1 MERLT
6 TDCQLRTTNYYSMFF
21 KGNTYSSRAEKV
33 LKELLSAGFSAYY
46 VGGCVRDLLR
56 GKTSSD
62 IDIATNATLED
73 IKKVFPKAAI
83 IGEAFSVA
91 LVHKIEVATFRQDGP
106 YSDFRHPDFVKIVP
120 TVEED
125 LSRRDFTIN
134 AIAMDI
140 DGNIID
146 PFNGKKDLE
155 NKIVRFVGEPRK
167 RLFEDPIRALRAC
180 RFASLI
186 SGKIESESK
195 KVILQNHSLLKK
207 IAKERIQLELNKI
220 LMLDN
225 REDALFLLSELHLLE
240 EILPELAKSVDVP
253 QNGYHAE
260 DCWTHAVKST
270 QAVVKKDLKLRLAT
284 LLHDIAK
291 PKQRTRDDD
300 GIDHFYSHEV
310 AGVKIVEKEL
320 RNLKYSLET
329 IGYVKE
335 ATRYHMTRIMF
346 VPEMKDATIRRLMGR
361 LKYISIR
368 DILRLQIAD
377 MRGNLR
383 EPFSLKEQIELL
395 RYVLKRIRRIEKE
408 DHALKITD
416 LAINGIDIINIFK
429 IKPGRKVGKALQY
442 CLEEVLKKPELNTK
456 KDLIFLL
463 KSKYLVKNGS

>member
-1 MERLT
+1 
-6 TDCQLRTTNYYSMFF
+6 MFF
-21 KGNTYSSRAEKV
+21 KKNKYSSRAEKIIKKLV
-33 LKELLSAGFSAYY
+33 SAGFSAYY

-56 GKTSSD
+56 GKNSSD
-62 IDIATNATLED
+62 IDVATNATLEE
-73 IKKVFPKAAI
+73 IKNLFPNAAI

-91 LVHKIEVATFRQDGP
+91 LINKIEVATFRQDGP

-140 DGNIID
+140 NGNLVD
-146 PFNGKKDLE
+146 PFSGKEDLK
-155 NKIVRFVGEPRK
+155 NKVVKFVGNPRK

-180 RFASLI
+180 RFAALI
-186 SGKIESESK
+186 NGEIEDESRE
-195 KVILQNHSLLKK
+195 VILKNHNLLQKV
-207 IAKERIQLELNKI
+207 ARERLQLELNKI

-225 REDALFLLSELHLLE
+225 RESALFLLSELHLLE
-240 EILPELAKSVDVP
+240 EILPELSKSIDVP

-270 QAVVKKDLKLRLAT
+270 QAVVKKDLKLRLSA

-300 GIDHFYSHEV
+300 GIDHFYNHET
-310 AGVKIVEKEL
+310 AGVKMVEKEL
-320 RNLKYSLET
+320 RNLKYSLQT

-346 VPEMKDATIRRLMGR
+346 VPEMKDSTIRRLMGR
-361 LKYISIR
+361 LKYISVR

-383 EPFSLKEQIELL
+383 EPFSLKDQIKLL
-395 RYVLKRIRRIEKE
+395 RYVLKRIRKIEKE
-408 DHALKITD
+408 DHALKLTD
-416 LAINGIDIINIFK
+416 LAINGKDIISIFK

-442 CLEEVLKKPELNTK
+442 CLEEVLKNPELNTK
-456 KDLIFLL
+456 EKLISLL
-463 KSKYLVKNGS
+463 KNKLK

>member
-1 MERLT
+1 MLF
-6 TDCQLRTTNYYSMFF
+6 QKN
-21 KGNTYSSRAEKV
+21 KYSSRAEKIIKKLV
-33 LKELLSAGFSAYY
+33 SAGFSAYY

-56 GKTSSD
+56 EKNSSD
-62 IDIATNATLED
+62 IDIATNATLGE
-73 IKKVFPKAAI
+73 IKKLFPNAAI

-140 DGNIID
+140 NGNLVD
-146 PFNGKKDLE
+146 PFNGKTDLK
-155 NKIVRFVGEPRK
+155 NKVVRFVGKPKE

-180 RFASLI
+180 RFAALI
-186 SGKIESESK
+186 NGKIENESRE
-195 KVILQNHSLLKK
+195 VILKNHNLLQKV
-207 IAKERIQLELNKI
+207 ARERLQLELNKI

-225 REDALFLLSELHLLE
+225 RESALFLLSELHLLE
-240 EILPELAKSVDVP
+240 EILPELSKSIDVP

-270 QAVVKKDLKLRLAT
+270 QAVVKKDLKLRLSA

-291 PKQRTRDDD
+291 PQKRTRDDD
-300 GIDHFYSHEV
+300 GIDHFYNHET
-310 AGVKIVEKEL
+310 AGVKMVEKEL
-320 RNLKYSLET
+320 RNLKYSLQT

-346 VPEMKDATIRRLMGR
+346 VPEMKDSTIRRLMGR

-383 EPFSLKEQIELL
+383 DPFSLKEQIKLL
-395 RYVLKRIRRIEKE
+395 RYVLKRIRKIEKE

-416 LAINGIDIINIFK
+416 LAINGEDIISIFK

-442 CLEEVLKKPELNTK
+442 CLEEVLKNPELNTK
-456 KDLIFLL
+456 EKLIFIL
-463 KSKYLVKNGS
+463 KNIDKFRDGVR